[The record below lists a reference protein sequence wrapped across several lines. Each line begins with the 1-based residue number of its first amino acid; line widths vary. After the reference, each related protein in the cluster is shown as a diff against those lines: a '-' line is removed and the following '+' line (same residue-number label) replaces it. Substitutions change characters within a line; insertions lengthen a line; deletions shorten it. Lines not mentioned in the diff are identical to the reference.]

1 MTQPPSPRLLLQL
14 MPCEAKEHC
23 VAQAKDQNFL
33 RMKQI
38 GTKGY
43 NLRFLA
49 AFNTCWLLL
58 IRWHSAPLIISHLQH
73 LYNQSDQVWDEGH
86 VEDREGQSVWVD
98 RSQSENR

>member
-1 MTQPPSPRLLLQL
+1 

-33 RMKQI
+33 CMKQI

-49 AFNTCWLLL
+49 AFNTCWLPL

-73 LYNQSDQVWDEGH
+73 LYNQSHQVWDEGH
-86 VEDREGQSVWVD
+86 VEDREGAVCVGGPQPKQEQVD
-98 RSQSENR
+98 WGEGPANI